1 MHKLKIA
8 LIALPI
14 ALILIVGALWVYL
27 WYSTKQQVDQIVAAA
42 KPFADISYRDISI
55 SPAGS
60 VGVNR
65 VQIIIDA
72 LNDSVRIGSIR
83 LQAPNLLALLDIR
96 RELSAGR
103 LPSALALV
111 LKQVEVS
118 LDGGLLGAS
127 ELAATQR
134 SSFDNLDALG
144 CGPTHSFGGTEWRE
158 MGYGNLISNINI
170 GYRLN
175 PARNGIELQIDGDT
189 RDWAAVNLTVGLN
202 TPSAAPSMLDLATT
216 ATPKLTKFAA
226 IVRDDGF
233 NQRRNDY
240 CTKKAGKT
248 VDAYIAEH
256 TRLLVERLQANGI
269 YLGPGLTEAY
279 RNYLAVGSHV
289 ALNLSPPVPIDPREF
304 QFYKPDDVIK
314 LMGLTL
320 KINEKPVTDLSI
332 RWDNEK
338 IAKALATKPAP
349 ELAAE
354 AASTPT
360 DRTPSSTAEPA
371 IIPKSFHPIAT
382 SELGR
387 YIGATAKVKTANG
400 ARYNGKIEAIA
411 DGMVTITIRKPSG
424 TATLSLRRNEITEVD
439 VLY

>member
-1 MHKLKIA
+1 M
-8 LIALPI
+8 
-14 ALILIVGALWVYL
+14 
-27 WYSTKQQVDQIVAAA
+27 
-42 KPFADISYRDISI
+42 
-55 SPAGS
+55 
-60 VGVNR
+60 
-65 VQIIIDA
+65 
-72 LNDSVRIGSIR
+72 
-83 LQAPNLLALLDIR
+83 
-96 RELSAGR
+96 
-103 LPSALALV
+103 
-111 LKQVEVS
+111 
-118 LDGGLLGAS
+118 
-127 ELAATQR
+127 
-134 SSFDNLDALG
+134 
-144 CGPTHSFGGTEWRE
+144 
-158 MGYGNLISNINI
+158 
-170 GYRLN
+170 
-175 PARNGIELQIDGDT
+175 
-189 RDWAAVNLTVGLN
+189 
-202 TPSAAPSMLDLATT
+202 
-216 ATPKLTKFAA
+216 
-226 IVRDDGF
+226 RDDGF